1 MYDNDE
7 GQQSNENIIGN
18 GPLVFFPP
26 DVSRPDIPLVTLK
39 SDVISADIGDQ
50 VTFDVVSKIISD
62 RQDFVKERT
71 IQYDFDGDGTWDL
84 TTKSDRVTHIYTE
97 PNDL

>member
-1 MYDNDE
+1 MFGVTMYDNDE
-7 GQQSNENIIGN
+7 GQVDNQDIIGN

-39 SDVISADIGDQ
+39 STSTSVEIGDE

-62 RQDFVKERT
+62 RSDFIKERT
-71 IQYDFDGDGTWDL
+71 IQYDFDGD
-84 TTKSDRVTHIYTE
+84 
-97 PNDL
+97 